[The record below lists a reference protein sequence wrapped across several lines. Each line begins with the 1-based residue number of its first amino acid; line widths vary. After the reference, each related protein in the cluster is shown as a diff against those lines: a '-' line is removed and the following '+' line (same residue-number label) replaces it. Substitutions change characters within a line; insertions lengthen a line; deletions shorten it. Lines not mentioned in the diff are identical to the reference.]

1 MLGIIILILV
11 LILVSA
17 WIGYRAYNKRKEKEE
32 EKLSRQQRRDIYRN
46 LLKSDKWRSRR
57 KEILDRDNHKC
68 CWCGSSKY
76 LQVHHRYYE
85 LYPDNSFVEPWDYPD
100 NALMTLCKECHEKAH
115 KLYKINFYYRKFSEH
130 YN

>member
-85 LYPDNSFVEPWDYPD
+85 LYPDDSFVEHWDYPD
-100 NALMTLCKECHEKAH
+100 NALMTFCKECHEKAH
-115 KLYKINFYYRKFSEH
+115 KLY
-130 YN
+130 

>member
-11 LILVSA
+11 LVLVSA
-17 WIGYRAYNKRKEKEE
+17 WIGYRAYNKRKKNEE
-32 EKLSRQQRRDIYRN
+32 EKLPCQQRRDIYRN

-57 KEILDRDNHKC
+57 KEILNRDNHKC

-85 LYPDNSFVEPWDYPD
+85 LYPDDSFVEPWDYPD

-115 KLYKINFYYRKFSEH
+115 KLYKIKFYNRKFGEH